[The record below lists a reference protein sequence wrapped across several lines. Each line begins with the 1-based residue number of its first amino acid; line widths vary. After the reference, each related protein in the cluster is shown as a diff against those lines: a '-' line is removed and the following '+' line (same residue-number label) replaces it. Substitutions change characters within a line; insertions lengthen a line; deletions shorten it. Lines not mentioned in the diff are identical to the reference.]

1 MTLEDKL
8 MDDVRNG
15 KQIDIERALLI
26 ASGCETEEKVYEYKT
41 KLNEIEKQFHGYAS
55 ARNVQGEVETAK
67 ALHEFLWLGK
77 IEEDYVRECSNLVD
91 MIEVIMHSQTMGE
104 GDCVG
109 LSSLLGALGA
119 RQGLEFTVLYNTIHV
134 LSRLRVGEK
143 VIDIEIDPYYTLSY
157 ANRSMPKSALG
168 DIEGCK
174 EDVRIYRQLLR
185 NAA

>member
-143 VIDIEIDPYYTLSY
+143 VIDIETISPI
-157 ANRSMPKSALG
+157 G
-168 DIEGCK
+168 FDIPTHHSLLEGAK
-174 EDVRIYRQLLR
+174 D
-185 NAA
+185 